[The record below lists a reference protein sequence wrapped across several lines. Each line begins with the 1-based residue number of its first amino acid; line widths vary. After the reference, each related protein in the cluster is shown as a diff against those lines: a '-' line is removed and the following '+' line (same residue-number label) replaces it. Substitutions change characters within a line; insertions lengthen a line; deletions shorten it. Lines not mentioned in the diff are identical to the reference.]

1 MVIDNID
8 FFIGLSDNRM
18 RDQILSLCVARNELG
33 KKTYQSTYLN
43 IELIG
48 GNYEEG
54 VRMDLKF
61 R

>member
-1 MVIDNID
+1 MVIDNIE

-18 RDQILSLCVARNELG
+18 RDQLLSLCVARNELG
-33 KKTYQSTYLN
+33 QKTYQSTYLN

-48 GNYEEG
+48 GNHEEG
-54 VRMDLKF
+54 LYIDLAI

>member
-8 FFIGLSDNRM
+8 FFIVLSDNRM
-18 RDQILSLCVARNELG
+18 RDQLLSVCVARNERE

-43 IELIG
+43 IKMIG
-48 GNYEEG
+48 GNHEEG
-54 VRMDLKF
+54 VYIDLAI